1 MEVAYNLSLLLG
13 KHVKILKVH
22 DRKNKLLRGR
32 LLVLVLDPLHVVLDL
47 VFIVGAWR
55 NVRGLTGLAW

>member
-1 MEVAYNLSLLLG
+1 MEVAYKLSLLLR

-32 LLVLVLDPLHVVLDL
+32 LLVLVLDPLHVVLSL
-47 VFIVGAWR
+47 VFIVGALER
-55 NVRGLTGLAW
+55 QSRF

>member
-1 MEVAYNLSLLLG
+1 MDVSYNLSLLLR

-32 LLVLVLDPLHVVLDL
+32 LLV
-47 VFIVGAWR
+47 FGVGPFAC
-55 NVRGLTGLAW
+55 GLELGLYSRSPGETIEA

>member
-1 MEVAYNLSLLLG
+1 MEIAYNLSLLLR

-32 LLVLVLDPLHVVLDL
+32 LLVLVLDPLHVVLSL
-47 VFIVGAWR
+47 VYIVG
-55 NVRGLTGLAW
+55 